1 MAKYADI
8 EEKCRQIITDVRNGV
23 FAPIYLLMGS
33 EPYYPEL
40 VCGEIVKNA
49 LTETERD
56 FNQSIYYGID
66 AVVDDVVSEA
76 RSYPVMAERRLVI
89 LKEAQNV
96 KERDM
101 EPLAQYAA
109 EPMDSTVLVLLL
121 HGASLDKRKSL
132 YKAISKCGV
141 VLESE
146 SMRDY
151 EMPQW
156 ITSYYK
162 KLGLQIAPDAAAL
175 FAEYAGV
182 DIDKIVLETDKLR
195 RSLPEGTVA
204 VTAADI
210 EKNVG
215 ISRQFSVFELTKT
228 LAYRQAPKALKIAA
242 NIGSSPKFVMLMTTS
257 ALYAYFYKILRLHA
271 ALMKNPRLSNGEK
284 AKLLGVSPYFMDEY
298 EATARNYPVKKC
310 MQIVSLLEEYD
321 FRGKGGDGESVPP
334 SELLME
340 LVSKIL
346 N

>member
-1 MAKYADI
+1 MAKYADT

-76 RSYPVMAERRLVI
+76 RSYPVMAERRLVV

-146 SMRDY
+146 SMRD
-151 EMPQW
+151 
-156 ITSYYK
+156 
-162 KLGLQIAPDAAAL
+162 
-175 FAEYAGV
+175 
-182 DIDKIVLETDKLR
+182 
-195 RSLPEGTVA
+195 
-204 VTAADI
+204 
-210 EKNVG
+210 
-215 ISRQFSVFELTKT
+215 
-228 LAYRQAPKALKIAA
+228 
-242 NIGSSPKFVMLMTTS
+242 
-257 ALYAYFYKILRLHA
+257 
-271 ALMKNPRLSNGEK
+271 
-284 AKLLGVSPYFMDEY
+284 
-298 EATARNYPVKKC
+298 
-310 MQIVSLLEEYD
+310 
-321 FRGKGGDGESVPP
+321 
-334 SELLME
+334 
-340 LVSKIL
+340 
-346 N
+346 